1 MWCFLDLPKGRVSLL
16 PSSFSR
22 LFHKILSAS
31 WYLKLNGSNS
41 SAYRFGAIIKNRRS
55 SLPSS
60 VCAFYLLTL
69 ILCLLPHYLLKLSSK
84 KLFVPQPLLWRCLVH
99 TTSHYWTKWKKPQ
112 KSTHQSLLLG
122 TLSLKSEFYHCL
134 NITEPHLIWNYSSN
148 TFREGQ
154 IS

>member
-1 MWCFLDLPKGRVSLL
+1 MSVLVFSVPDTPQPSRFRVMWCFLALPKGRVSLL
-16 PSSFSR
+16 PSSFSC
-22 LFHKILSAS
+22 LFHIILSAS
-31 WYLKLNGSNS
+31 WCLKLNGSNS

-99 TTSHYWTKWKKPQ
+99 TTSH
-112 KSTHQSLLLG
+112 
-122 TLSLKSEFYHCL
+122 C
-134 NITEPHLIWNYSSN
+134 
-148 TFREGQ
+148 
-154 IS
+154 